1 MRRRC
6 VNRRSAERVTLPPPH
21 GVRAVRGVVLA
32 ASRSTLLRRAWRGA
46 IAAGTT
52 CLTLALLGACSSPSP
67 RPPSAAQAS
76 AQAHN
81 LTGARALRRGDLNAA
96 LAAYGDALAA
106 SDSVEDFDASATA
119 LLNLALV
126 HARLAQSDTANA
138 RAHLDA
144 AHARIDRILT
154 APQRYSEAQ
163 RGQAATRKALL
174 YVDSKAYGLAM
185 HWADQARAVCGDPCP
200 LAPTLAN
207 LRAFVAL
214 DRGESERAA
223 DQASRAADLASAMG
237 QPAEHANALRL
248 LGRAQTQI
256 GKTDQAADALARALI
271 IDRELGLPERIA
283 LDLMHAGENE
293 ERRAQ
298 PAAARDFY
306 ERALNVAQAAGLAP
320 LAKAIRVRVGKRD

>member
-6 VNRRSAERVTLPPPH
+6 VNRAEH
-21 GVRAVRGVVLA
+21 VRALAPHSPARCKSPRLRVWGAVAALA
-32 ASRSTLLRRAWRGA
+32 A
-46 IAAGTT
+46 
-52 CLTLALLGACSSPSP
+52 ALLAACSSPPP
-67 RPPSAAQAS
+67 RAPSAAQAS

-106 SDSVEDFDASATA
+106 SDSVEDFEGSATA

-126 HARLAQSDTANA
+126 HARLGQ
-138 RAHLDA
+138 LDA
-144 AHARIDRILT
+144 AHARVDRILT
-154 APQRYSEAQ
+154 APQRYSDAQ
-163 RGQAATRKALL
+163 RGQAATRKAML
-174 YVDSKAYGLAM
+174 YVDAKSYGMALQ
-185 HWADQARAVCGDPCP
+185 WADQARGVCGDPCP
-200 LAPTLAN
+200 LAATLAN

-214 DRGESERAA
+214 DRGESERAIG
-223 DQASRAADLASAMG
+223 QAARAAELAAALG

-248 LGRAQTQI
+248 LGRANTRI
-256 GKTDQAADALARALI
+256 GKTEDAAQALAQALR

-306 ERALNVAQAAGLAP
+306 ERALNVAQAAGLVN
-320 LAKAIRVRVGKRD
+320 LADALRVRIGKRN